1 MAAAKLTW
9 RGPQV
14 RAEIARRCA
23 EALTEIDLRI
33 ETEAKAELYPGH
45 GKVTGN
51 LQRSIQGAPG
61 RIEGKRVRGKVGT
74 KGVRYARR
82 IHRLYTY
89 LIVGFRRV
97 QPQAGAIVEKHVRGG
112 A

>member
-1 MAAAKLTW
+1 MAARLTW
-9 RGPQV
+9 KGPQV
-14 RAEIARRCA
+14 RAEIAKRCA
-23 EALTEIDLRI
+23 KALTEIDLRI

-45 GKVTGN
+45 GKRTGT

-61 RIEGKRVRGKVGT
+61 RIEGQRIRGRVGT

-82 IHRLYTY
+82 IHRLYEY

-97 QPQAGAIVEKHVRGG
+97 QPQATAIVEKHVKGG
-112 A
+112 T